1 MNTKF
6 RREALLSLLVSFI
19 TNGTDIVDFFGYVD
33 EEKTFENQNLLA
45 AILSIIFLIAFD
57 IQKVL
62 SIFSIF
68 PISIWKSSV
77 QHKCSPVWFHIVIQ
91 RRALQFNWPHIRTT
105 TIWSIFLHWLVVV
118 VFHIDLPGFSILGD
132 QSDCHQ
138 GLWCWEKLFVVF
150 FCYKKFGTLFI
161 WDLFYCQYCIGREAS
176 EKNTS
181 QTCR

>member
-68 PISIWKSSV
+68 PISI
-77 QHKCSPVWFHIVIQ
+77 
-91 RRALQFNWPHIRTT
+91 
-105 TIWSIFLHWLVVV
+105 
-118 VFHIDLPGFSILGD
+118 
-132 QSDCHQ
+132 
-138 GLWCWEKLFVVF
+138 
-150 FCYKKFGTLFI
+150 
-161 WDLFYCQYCIGREAS
+161 
-176 EKNTS
+176 
-181 QTCR
+181 